1 MFLYPIK
8 RKRIGGEAQMRK
20 QVKQQMA
27 EVRKSMEE
35 LCQVVVTEWKENQEE
50 AAILTLLGECQQLAV
65 EWGESIEKIEGTG
78 TELVH
83 VLEEFCEYVYE
94 VAQAIGKEENSIP
107 QIEKGFQ
114 TYLIQM
120 EQALSHLPT
129 TYEFLFLPYK
139 ASMWDCMESVWDA
152 ARKAPGCKVVA
163 MPIPYYDIQENGT
176 RKVPRYEGRL
186 FPKEIEITDYREY
199 KIEDHLPDAIF
210 IHNPYDEV
218 NLVTSVFPE
227 YYSKNLKPYT
237 DLLVYLP
244 YYVTG
249 GVVPEGHRFLPVHLH
264 MDKMVIQSPK
274 EERFF
279 SQELFQGKLLPL
291 GSPKF
296 DKVVAY
302 EKKKP
307 AIPEEWKEKIEGK
320 KVFFY
325 NTSLSSL
332 LGDCEVALKKMEH
345 VISCFEGRE
354 DVVLIWR
361 PHPLSESTLKAMRP
375 AAYQEYQRIQE
386 RFLKEKKGIL
396 DKTTDASR
404 TIAWCDAYI
413 GEASSSV
420 VHLFGATGKP
430 LFFTN
435 GGITRE
441 LTEQERLEP
450 FFGDMVECGGAY
462 WVFLT
467 RFNALCRLD
476 PETDKIH
483 VIDRIPGLP
492 FLRGGQV
499 SSMYAYQDKLILAP
513 GDMDRIVEY
522 EVKTGKFSEY
532 PIPNPQ
538 HVGNMGGFLE
548 WGEDYFILPNH
559 YEAVIQ
565 YSAKEKKYLFHKG
578 LVDMIKELGLEYQQR
593 RPYFGGCYMDMEK
606 GIVYLSLARFH
617 GVIEWDLKKM
627 YCQLHVV
634 GGEEETYGPLVKV
647 KDQFLIRRYEGM
659 GFLCWNPKT
668 GKTKEIM
675 PKLPEDFVVYRNPM
689 GELYPFSGFYEAR
702 DYLLLLPQMG
712 NQIMEVDKETLEIK
726 KFPVDISSHFTEPQT
741 GIFDNRWTG
750 IKNVLCYDIEK
761 ARNYELTKLWIITSC
776 DGCFLDIDLET
787 KTYRERKLQLDK
799 EELEKNITLDQ
810 CFEEWSIDIPYA
822 CAENTYISIPDF
834 INGLVKNQ
842 LGNSREIQLK
852 AYAKVAENL
861 DGTCGEKVFQEIYKE
876 LECKGI

>member
-1 MFLYPIK
+1 M
-8 RKRIGGEAQMRK
+8 
-20 QVKQQMA
+20 KQQME
-27 EVRKSMEE
+27 EVRNSLQE
-35 LCQVVVTEWKENQEE
+35 LCQVIIEKIKKEEKQS
-50 AAILTLLGECQQLAV
+50 LFPFLQECQQLAV
-65 EWGESIEKIEGTG
+65 AWGESIENIEGTG
-78 TELVH
+78 TEVVG
-83 VLEEFCEYVYE
+83 VLEDFCEYLYK
-94 VAQAIGKEENSIP
+94 VAQVVEEGNISIP

-114 TYLIQM
+114 DYLAQIG
-120 EQALSHLPT
+120 QALHHLPT

-139 ASMWDCMESVWDA
+139 ASMWDCMESVYIA
-152 ARKAPGCKVVA
+152 ANKAPYCKAVV

-176 RKVPRYEGRL
+176 RKIPRYEGRL

-199 KIEDHLPDAIF
+199 KIEEHLPDAVF
-210 IHNPYDEV
+210 IHNPYDEI

-227 YYSKNLKPYT
+227 YYASHLKAYT
-237 DLLVYLP
+237 CLLVYIP

-249 GVVPEGHRFLPVHLH
+249 GVVPEGHRFLPVHLY

-279 SQELFQGKLLPL
+279 PQEVFQGKLLPL

-302 EKKKP
+302 EKEKP
-307 AIPEEWKEKIEGK
+307 EIPEEWKEKMEGK

-354 DVVLIWR
+354 DAILLWR

-375 AAYQEYQRIQE
+375 AAYEEYKRIQE

-396 DKTTDASR
+396 DKTADASR
-404 TIAWCDAYI
+404 TIAWCDAYL

-441 LTEQERLEP
+441 LTEKEKLEP
-450 FFGDMVECGGAY
+450 FFGSMVECGGAY
-462 WVFLT
+462 WVFLSG
-467 RFNALCRLD
+467 FNALCCLD
-476 PETDKIH
+476 PETDTIDM
-483 VIDRIPGLP
+483 VDRIPGLP
-492 FLRGGQV
+492 LLRGGHV
-499 SSMYAYQDKLILAP
+499 SSMYAYQDKIILAP

-522 EVKTGKFSEY
+522 GVNTGKFSEY

-538 HVGNMGGFLE
+538 HVGNMGGFIE

-565 YSAKEKKYLFHKG
+565 YSAKEKRYLFHKG
-578 LVDMIKELGLEYQQR
+578 LVDIIKELGQEYQQR
-593 RPYFGGCYMDMEK
+593 RSYFGGCYMDIEK

-617 GVIEWDLKKM
+617 GVLEWDLKKM

-634 GGEEETYGPLVKV
+634 GGKEETYGPLVKI

-659 GFLCWNPKT
+659 GFVCWNPKT
-668 GKTKEIM
+668 GETKEIM
-675 PKLPEDFVVYRNPM
+675 PNLPEDFVVYRNPM
-689 GELYPFSGFYEAR
+689 GELYPFGGFYEAK
-702 DYLLLLPQMG
+702 DHLLLLPQMG
-712 NQIMEVDKETLEIK
+712 NQLMEVDKETLEIK
-726 KFPVDISSHFTEPQT
+726 KFPVDISSHFKEPQT

-750 IKNVLCYDIEK
+750 IKNVLCFDMEK
-761 ARNYELTKLWIITSC
+761 ARKYELTKLWIVTSC
-776 DGCFLDIDLET
+776 DGCLLDIDLGT
-787 KTYRERKLQLDK
+787 KTYQERKLKLDK
-799 EELEKNITLDQ
+799 EGLEKFITLDQ

-822 CAENTYISIPDF
+822 CAENSYISIPDF
-834 INGLVKNQ
+834 IDGVVKDQ
-842 LGNSREIQLK
+842 LGNSREIQLN
-852 AYAKVAENL
+852 AYTKVAENL
-861 DGTCGEKVFQEIYKE
+861 DGTCGEKVFKEIYKE
-876 LECKGI
+876 LESKGNNIKTS